1 MAVRHTAGLVSVTA
15 AIFGNAL
22 VTLIKG
28 GAALTSG
35 SSVMFAEA
43 IHSFADT
50 LNQTLLLI
58 GVRRSIKKPSKRFVY
73 GYGHERFFWALLSAC
88 GIFFV
93 GAGVTIYRGVMSLLH
108 PEQVEI
114 TALLF
119 LVLGAS
125 FIIESATFLIA
136 ARELKRAYPDIT
148 WRRRLVVADPTTLA
162 VYFEDAL
169 AVIGVGIATVSIGL
183 SYYTGNVMWDAIG
196 SIVIGILLGIV
207 AITFI
212 IKNRAYLIGRSI
224 PEEERDEM
232 VAALTANPAI
242 ERVIDFKST
251 VLGIGVYRIKCEVEF
266 NGSVLFREAYQRKYL
281 REQYEDVKID
291 YEAFKRFCVDY
302 ADRIPRLMGKKIDE
316 IEAQLKKR
324 FPALEHID
332 IEIN

>member
-1 MAVRHTAGLVSVTA
+1 MAIRRTAGLVSVTA

-22 VTLIKG
+22 VTLIKTA
-28 GAALTSG
+28 AALSSG

-43 IHSFADT
+43 VHSFADT
-50 LNQTLLLI
+50 LNQALLFI
-58 GVRRSIKKPSKRFVY
+58 GVRRSIKKPSKNFIY

-93 GAGVTIYRGVMSLLH
+93 GAGVTVYRGVISLLH
-108 PEQVEI
+108 PEPVEI
-114 TALLF
+114 NALIF

-125 FIIESATFLIA
+125 FIIESGTFLIA
-136 ARELKRAYPDIT
+136 ARELKRSYPDIP
-148 WRRRLVVADPTTLA
+148 WSRRLAVADPTTLA
-162 VYFEDAL
+162 VYFEDGL
-169 AVIGVGIATVSIGL
+169 AVIGVGVATASIGI
-183 SYYTGNVMWDAIG
+183 SYYTGNVLWDAVG

-207 AITFI
+207 AVTFI
-212 IKNRAYLIGRSI
+212 VKNRAYLIGRSI

-232 VAALTANPAI
+232 IAFLTANPAI
-242 ERVIDFKST
+242 ERVIDFKSS

-281 REQYEDVKID
+281 REQYEEVKTD